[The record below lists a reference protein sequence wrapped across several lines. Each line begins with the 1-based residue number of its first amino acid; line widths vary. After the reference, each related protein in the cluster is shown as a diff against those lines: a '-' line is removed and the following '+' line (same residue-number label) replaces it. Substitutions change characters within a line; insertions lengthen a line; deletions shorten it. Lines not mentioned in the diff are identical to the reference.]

1 MEAILELSEK
11 NEKVRITDLAAKLRV
26 AKASATQAVS
36 SLANLRLVKQERYG
50 PVELT
55 PRGKEL
61 ASRILKKH
69 RTIRRFL
76 IEVLDIPPEVAEK
89 DACSM
94 EHGVSQ
100 QTMEK
105 LAEFLEEWIRTESKA
120 LERKDETRLDSGCP
134 LTLNDLAP
142 GMKARIVRLT
152 AKGSLRRR
160 MYDMGMVPGAE
171 VQVLG
176 TAPLGDP
183 IEVTVKGYNL
193 TLRRN
198 EAAQIEV
205 EVE

>member
-1 MEAILELSEK
+1 MEAILELSEE

-36 SLANLRLVKQERYG
+36 NLANLRLVKQERYG

-105 LAEFLEEWIRTESKA
+105 LAKFLEEWIRTESKP
-120 LERKDETRLDSGCP
+120 LEREDETRLDSGYP

-152 AKGSLRRR
+152 AKGSLRHR

-193 TLRRN
+193 TLRMN

>member
-1 MEAILELSEK
+1 LEAILELSEE

-69 RTIRRFL
+69 RTIRKFL
-76 IEVLDIPPEVAEK
+76 IEVLGIPPEVAEK

-94 EHGVSQ
+94 EHGVSP
-100 QTMEK
+100 QTMER
-105 LAEFLEEWIRTESKA
+105 LTEFLEEWIRTESKP
-120 LERKDETRLDSGCP
+120 LERKDGASLDSGHP
-134 LTLNDLAP
+134 LTLNDLLP
-142 GMKARIVRLT
+142 GMKARIVRLK

-160 MYDMGMVPGAE
+160 MYDMGMVPGVV

-176 TAPLGDP
+176 TAPFGDP

-193 TLRRN
+193 TLRRS

>member
-1 MEAILELSEK
+1 MEAILELSEE

-61 ASRILKKH
+61 ASRVLKKH

-105 LAEFLEEWIRTESKA
+105 LAEFLEEWVRTESKA
-120 LERKDETRLDSGCP
+120 LERKDETRLDSGYP